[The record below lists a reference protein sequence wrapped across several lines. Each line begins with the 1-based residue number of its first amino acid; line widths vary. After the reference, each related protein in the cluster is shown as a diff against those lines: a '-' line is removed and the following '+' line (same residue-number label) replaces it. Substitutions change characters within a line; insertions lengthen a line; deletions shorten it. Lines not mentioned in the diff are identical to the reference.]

1 MAKCPR
7 CDSPLSP
14 WRYYVSVPAGFY
26 SMRCKSCGLKV
37 RLSHGIAFLGGHM
50 ALIGVFVAAGYLST
64 WSHAD
69 VLTALL
75 ICSMVVWEVLFWMFP
90 GARAAEAVEQ

>member
-1 MAKCPR
+1 
-7 CDSPLSP
+7 
-14 WRYYVSVPAGFY
+14 
-26 SMRCKSCGLKV
+26 
-37 RLSHGIAFLGGHM
+37 M